1 MISQNIFASDDFKK
15 QILASEGLS
24 DADHKMDYDVAEP
37 IDSDEVVM
45 GNIIANTPKIPK
57 QVKNIIQDASILSRA
72 DKEAKANELNSALN
86 NVMTRYNQEYGLD
99 LSIDFSNMSK
109 TLVAVSDP
117 KSRRTLELYLSEVF
131 QSVRPILI
139 LQMISKLSLIVDYV
153 MDPQRLF
160 GDNSMSISDLW
171 ICIEKILQYTQAL
184 EDMKDEILIKGAD
197 LELKKLGEKSSSIS
211 SENLDSQA
219 VRDFMNL
226 FEKEHLNNPPED
238 NGI

>member
-1 MISQNIFASDDFKK
+1 MISQNIFASDEFKK
-15 QILASEGLS
+15 QILQSEGLK
-24 DADHKMDYDVAEP
+24 DADSKMDYTIAEP
-37 IDSDEVVM
+37 VDSDEIVM
-45 GNIIANTPKIPK
+45 GNIISKTPKIPG
-57 QVKNIIQDASILSRA
+57 QVKNIIQDASILARA
-72 DKEAKANELNSALN
+72 DKEAKATELNSALN
-86 NVMTRYNQEYGLD
+86 NVMTKYNREYGLD
-99 LSIDFSNMSK
+99 LKIDFSNMSK

-139 LQMISKLSLIVDYV
+139 LQMISKLSLIIDYV

-160 GDNSMSISDLW
+160 GDSSMSLSDLW

-197 LELKKLGEKSSSIS
+197 LELKKLGEESKSDSGSLDGFD
-211 SENLDSQA
+211 SEA

-226 FEKEHLNNPPED
+226 FNKEQNNND
-238 NGI
+238 L